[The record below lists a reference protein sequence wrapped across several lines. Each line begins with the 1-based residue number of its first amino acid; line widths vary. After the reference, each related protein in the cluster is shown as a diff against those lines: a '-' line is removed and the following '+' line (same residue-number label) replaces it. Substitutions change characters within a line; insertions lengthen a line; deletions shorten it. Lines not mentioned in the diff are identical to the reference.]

1 MTETLLKMRIDTND
15 YNEFRDPLR
24 AICSDF
30 PPEYWR
36 KLEDNPPDQRYPTDF
51 ADAIIGS
58 GFFAALI
65 EEDFGGAGL
74 PLRVA
79 AVILETIHSTPCNA
93 SCVLGQMFLPTILGK
108 HGSEAQKKEFLPRI
122 AAGETRFLAAAIS
135 EDESGSDLAA
145 MQTRAEKR
153 GDRWVINGTKH
164 WVNNARHTDIM
175 LLLARTSEAPEGGD
189 PYDGLTAFLV
199 DIPKARENGMSAELI
214 DAMLNSNSENLV
226 FNDLELPA
234 DAVIGEV
241 RKGYDYYRELAEIEC
256 ILCAAC
262 ASGESD
268 FFSEKAVNYANER
281 IIFGRPI
288 SYNQGIQFPISKA
301 YVEVQGAKLIGN
313 KAAAIYD
320 AGKRP
325 GATASMAKHM
335 ACEAAW
341 NMADACFTTHGGF
354 AFAREYDVER
364 KWRDV
369 RIMQMAPQGTNM
381 LLSDI
386 GENNLGMP
394 RSF

>member
-1 MTETLLKMRIDTND
+1 MTEALLKMRIDTND

-24 AICSDF
+24 ALCSGF

-36 KLEDNPPDQRYPTDF
+36 GLEDNPPDQRYPTEF
-51 ADAIIGS
+51 ADAIIDS

-65 EEDFGGAGL
+65 AEDFGGAAL

-93 SCVLGQMFLPTILGK
+93 SCVIGQMYLPTILGK
-108 HGSEAQKKEFLPRI
+108 HGSEAQKSEFLPRI
-122 AAGETRFLAAAIS
+122 ASGETRFLAAAIS
-135 EDESGSDLAA
+135 EDESGGDLAA

-164 WVNNARHTDIM
+164 WVNNARHCDV
-175 LLLARTSEAPEGGD
+175 
-189 PYDGLTAFLV
+189 LTAFLV

-214 DAMLNSNSENLV
+214 DAMINSNSENLV

-241 RKGYDYYRELAEIEC
+241 GKGYDYYRELAEIEC

-262 ASGESD
+262 ASGDSG

-281 IIFGRPI
+281 IVFGRPI

-381 LLSDI
+381 LLADI
-386 GENNLGMP
+386 AENDLGMP